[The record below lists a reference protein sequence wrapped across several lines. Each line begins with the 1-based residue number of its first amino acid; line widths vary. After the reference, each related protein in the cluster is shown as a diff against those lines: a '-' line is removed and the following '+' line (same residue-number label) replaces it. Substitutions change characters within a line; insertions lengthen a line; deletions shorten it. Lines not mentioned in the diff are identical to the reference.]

1 MERAAT
7 ALDRDAFREKLER
20 LRTVQKQTGTQKP
33 EKDGTTKHVDYDVLE
48 RRGIYRRFWDVTAES
63 VSRTCPAEC
72 RRQWL
77 EVCEYIKDMDYNL
90 SVGKGLMLIG
100 PVGTMKTTMA
110 VAVLRDLIERD
121 PNQGYFIPMVSL
133 LDQLNEERDSRSH
146 ILEDRIRHTR
156 LLVLDDL
163 GAEYDH
169 AWVAAKIDSIV
180 TERYNRMKSTI
191 VTSNLRRDEIRD
203 RYQMRI
209 FDRLKST
216 NKLITFAGKSLRRT
230 V

>member
-1 MERAAT
+1 
-7 ALDRDAFREKLER
+7 
-20 LRTVQKQTGTQKP
+20 
-33 EKDGTTKHVDYDVLE
+33 
-48 RRGIYRRFWDVTAES
+48 
-63 VSRTCPAEC
+63 
-72 RRQWL
+72 
-77 EVCEYIKDMDYNL
+77 MDYNL

-110 VAVLRDLIERD
+110 VAVLRDLIERE

>member
-1 MERAAT
+1 
-7 ALDRDAFREKLER
+7 
-20 LRTVQKQTGTQKP
+20 
-33 EKDGTTKHVDYDVLE
+33 
-48 RRGIYRRFWDVTAES
+48 
-63 VSRTCPAEC
+63 
-72 RRQWL
+72 
-77 EVCEYIKDMDYNL
+77 
-90 SVGKGLMLIG
+90 MLIG

-110 VAVLRDLIERD
+110 VAVLRDLIERE

-169 AWVAAKIDSIV
+169 AWVVAKIDSIV

>member
-1 MERAAT
+1 MTEQMYKRNVST
-7 ALDRDAFREKLER
+7 
-20 LRTVQKQTGTQKP
+20 
-33 EKDGTTKHVDYDVLE
+33 DVLE
-48 RRGIYRRFWDVTAES
+48 RRGIYRRFWDVTPEK
-63 VSRTCPAEC
+63 VNRTCPAAQ
-72 RRQWL
+72 RPQWNA
-77 EVCEYIKDMDYNL
+77 VCDYIENL
-90 SVGKGLMLIG
+90 DANLQTGHGLMLIG

-110 VAVLRDLIERD
+110 VAVLRELIERE

-169 AWVAAKIDSIV
+169 AWVAAKIDSII

-216 NKLITFAGKSLRRT
+216 NRLITFAGKSLRRT
-230 V
+230 M

>member
-1 MERAAT
+1 MAP
-7 ALDRDAFREKLER
+7 KP
-20 LRTVQKQTGTQKP
+20 TGTPKQ
-33 EKDGTTKHVDYDVLE
+33 EKDGTTSQRKVGTDELE
-48 RRGIYRRFWDVTAES
+48 RRGIYRRFWNVTPAM
-63 VSRTCPAEC
+63 VDRYCPDEQ
-72 RRQWL
+72 RPQW
-77 EVCEYIKDMDYNL
+77 EAVKDYIRNMDDNL
-90 SVGKGLMLIG
+90 HMGRGLMLIG
-100 PVGTMKTTMA
+100 PVGTGKTTMA
-110 VAVLRDLIERD
+110 VAALRELIEKE

-146 ILEDRIRHTR
+146 ILEERIRHTR

-169 AWVAAKIDSIV
+169 AWVAAKIDAII

-216 NKLITFAGKSLRRT
+216 SKLITFAGKSLRRT